1 MMDVFVGLFE
11 ALDEAPKLP
20 LVFWYV
26 VWALFG
32 LIVGSFL
39 NAAIH
44 RLPREGMTMSHPKRS
59 VCPRC
64 KTTLTW
70 RENIP
75 LLSWLMQGGKC
86 RSCKV
91 PIAWRYPLVEV
102 ITASLFVASAYVTG
116 PMPSGLLAVRCIV
129 LAGIVVATFVD
140 FDFFEIPD
148 QISIGGMFLAPVAV
162 LLVPA
167 LHEETWLAR
176 AMTGDA
182 ALAIGGVERIPA
194 LVACF
199 VGMAVGGGVLIAI
212 SWVGRLLYKRDA
224 MGFGDVKLLAAA
236 GGFIGPGGALLAL
249 VVASLAAS
257 VAGVGNVLRFLCLLR
272 KRARQRDNG
281 KPFAKSLASAR
292 IAGRYLPFG
301 PYLGIGIGVVLLA
314 WKNVVERFFSI

>member
-1 MMDVFVGLFE
+1 MMNLVVGV
-11 ALDEAPKLP
+11 LDGVAGIEGLP
-20 LVFWYV
+20 LAFWYV
-26 VWALFG
+26 TWTLFG

-44 RLPREGMTMSHPKRS
+44 RLPREGMTMAHPKRS
-59 VCPRC
+59 VCPTC
-64 KTTLTW
+64 DATLTW

-75 LLSWLMQGGKC
+75 LFSWLIQLGKC
-86 RSCKV
+86 RSCKT

-102 ITASLFVASAYVTG
+102 ITASLFVTSAWVTG
-116 PMPSGLLAVRCIV
+116 PEPSGLLAVRCIV

-148 QISIGGMFLAPVAV
+148 QISIGGMFLAPLAV
-162 LLVPA
+162 FLVPS

-176 AMTGDA
+176 SMTGDA
-182 ALAIGGVERIPA
+182 ALAVAGVERIPA

-199 VGMAVGGGVLIAI
+199 AGMAVGGGVLIAI
-212 SWVGRLLYKRDA
+212 SWIGRLIYKRDA

-249 VVASLAAS
+249 LVASFAAS
-257 VAGVGNVLRFLCLLR
+257 IAGVGNVLRFLCLLR
-272 KRARQRDNG
+272 KRAKQRGNG

-314 WKNVVERFFSI
+314 WKNVVERFFAI

>member
-1 MMDVFVGLFE
+1 MDLFVGLFE
-11 ALDEAPKLP
+11 AVGEAPQLP
-20 LVFWYV
+20 PTFWYV
-26 VWALFG
+26 TWALFG

-44 RLPREGMTMSHPKRS
+44 RLPTEGMTMSHPKRS
-59 VCPRC
+59 VCPKC
-64 KTTLTW
+64 NSTLTW

-75 LLSWLMQGGKC
+75 LFSWLLQGGKC

-102 ITASLFVASAYVTG
+102 ITGSLFVTSAWITG
-116 PMPSGLLAVRCIV
+116 PEPSLLLAVRCIV

-140 FDFFEIPD
+140 FDCFEIPD

-167 LHEETWLAR
+167 LHEETSLAR
-176 AMTGDA
+176 SMTGDA

-199 VGMAVGGGVLIAI
+199 AGMAVGGGVLIAI
-212 SWVGRLLYKRDA
+212 SWVGRLIYKRDA

-249 VVASLAAS
+249 LVASFAAS
-257 VAGVGNVLRFLCLLR
+257 IAGVGNVLRFLCLLR
-272 KRARQRDNG
+272 KRAKQRGNG